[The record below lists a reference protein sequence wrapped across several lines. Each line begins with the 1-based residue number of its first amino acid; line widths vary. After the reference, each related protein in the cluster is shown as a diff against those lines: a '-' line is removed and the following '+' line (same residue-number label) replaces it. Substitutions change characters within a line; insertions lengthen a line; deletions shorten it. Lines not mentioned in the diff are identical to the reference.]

1 MSWQALRLKG
11 LPELYLVANG
21 EALTEIRFWPGEDL
35 PARQRSSQDVILRQA
50 ATELEQY
57 WAGERRVFSVPYE
70 SEGTEFQCRVWEAVA
85 AIPFGEIRSYAEI
98 ASAVG
103 RPKAVRAVGAANGA
117 NRLPIVIP
125 CHRVLTSGGEL
136 GGYGG
141 GLNVKRAL
149 LSREGIEL

>member
-1 MSWQALRLKG
+1 MSWLALRLDG
-11 LPELYLVANG
+11 LPELYLVGNG
-21 EALTEIRFWPGEDL
+21 DSLTEIRFRRGEGL
-35 PARQRSSQDVILRQA
+35 TAREHSAGDPVLRQA
-50 ATELEQY
+50 AAELEQY

-98 ASAVG
+98 AREVG
-103 RPKAVRAVGAANGA
+103 RPKAVRAVGSANGA

>member
-1 MSWQALRLKG
+1 MAG
-11 LPELYLVANG
+11 LPELYLVGNG
-21 EALTEIRFWPGEDL
+21 EALTEIRFRRGDGL
-35 PARQRSSQDVILRQA
+35 DARDRSADDPVLRQA
-50 ATELEQY
+50 AAELEQY

-98 ASAVG
+98 ARAVG